1 MKHPRSHR
9 AVVVTAT
16 AAALAVG
23 AVGCGNGSSG
33 GTTSGSDMQK
43 VSAHTVHP
51 GESIQSAVDQAAPGD
66 VIDIEA
72 GIYNGSVQITTPRL
86 TLRGA
91 GTATV
96 IMPSKTGKENA
107 CAKAGEGLCIT
118 GTAKK
123 KVTDVRLESL
133 TVTGFKTNGI
143 HATQADGFQ
152 AVKVTSRDNKQQGI
166 LLEKSVRGQFT
177 GNTATN
183 NGESGIFLANSMDT
197 EGGALDTK
205 GAQVKDNTLNGNRF
219 GLTLRRVRNLSVEQN
234 KIGANCGGI
243 FVVGDEGVPRG
254 GALTVSHN
262 TVTKNNKYCPASTRL
277 PFIQGTGILL
287 TGVEKT
293 VVKDN
298 DVRDNSGKSPMSGGI
313 VLFKSVV
320 GKASTGNTIQNNT
333 VRGNKPADL
342 ANRDTAGTGNTFA
355 DNQSDTSEPRELQAM
370 H

>member
-16 AAALAVG
+16 AATLAVG
-23 AVGCGNGSSG
+23 AVGCGSS
-33 GTTSGSDMQK
+33 TESSSAMQK

-51 GESIQSAVDQAAPGD
+51 GESIQSAVDHAAPGD

-72 GIYNGSVQITTPRL
+72 GTYNGSVQISTPRL

-96 IMPSKTGKENA
+96 IMPSKNGKENA
-107 CAKAGEGLCIT
+107 CAKAGEGICVT
-118 GTAKK
+118 GTTHKK
-123 KVTDVRLESL
+123 ATDVRLESL
-133 TVTGFKTNGI
+133 TVTGFKTNGV
-143 HATQADGFQ
+143 HATLADGLEV
-152 AVKVTSRDNKQQGI
+152 VKVTSRDNKQQGI

-183 NGESGIFLANSMDT
+183 NGESGIFLANSMNT

-205 GAQVKDNTLNGNRF
+205 GALVKDNTLNGNRF
-219 GLTLRRVRNLSVEQN
+219 GLTLRRVRNLSVEKN
-234 KIGANCGGI
+234 RIGANCGGI

-262 TVTKNNKYCPASTRL
+262 TVTKNNKYCAASARL

-293 VVKDN
+293 VVTDN
-298 DVRDNSGKSPMSGGI
+298 DVRGNTGKSPMSGGI

-320 GKASTGNTIQNNT
+320 GKANTGNAIHDNV
-333 VRGNKPADL
+333 VRGNQPADL

-355 DNQSDTSEPRELQAM
+355 DNQSETTEPRELQAM

>member
-1 MKHPRSHR
+1 MKHPRSRR

-16 AAALAVG
+16 AATLAAG
-23 AVGCGNGSSG
+23 AVGCGSGSSNV
-33 GTTSGSDMQK
+33 SDVHK

-51 GESIQSAVDQAAPGD
+51 GESIQAAVDQAAPGD

-72 GIYNGSVQITTPRL
+72 GTYNGSVQISTPRL

-118 GTAKK
+118 GTTKNKA
-123 KVTDVRLESL
+123 TDVRLESL

-143 HATQADGFQ
+143 HATQADGLQ
-152 AVKVTSRDNKQQGI
+152 VVKVTSRDNKQQGI

-183 NGESGIFLANSMDT
+183 NGESGIFLANSMNT
-197 EGGALDTK
+197 EGGALDTQ
-205 GAQVKDNTLNGNRF
+205 GAIVKDNTLNGNRI
-219 GLTLRRVRNLSVEQN
+219 GVTLRRVRNVSVEHN
-234 KIGANCGGI
+234 TIGANCGGI

-262 TVTKNNKYCPASTRL
+262 TVTKNNKYCAANARL
-277 PFIQGTGILL
+277 PFIQGAGIVL

-293 VVKDN
+293 VVTDN
-298 DVRDNSGKSPMSGGI
+298 DVRGNTGKSPMSGGI

-320 GKASTGNTIQNNT
+320 GKANSGNAVHDNI
-333 VRGNKPADL
+333 VRGNQPADL
-342 ANRDTAGTGNTFA
+342 ANRDTTGTGNTFTN
-355 DNQSDTSEPRELQAM
+355 NQSETTEPRELQAM

>member
-1 MKHPRSHR
+1 MKHPRSRR

-16 AAALAVG
+16 AAALAAG
-23 AVGCGNGSSG
+23 AVGCGNSSG
-33 GTTSGSDMQK
+33 SGSVSDVQK
-43 VSAHTVHP
+43 VNAHTVHP
-51 GESIQSAVDQAAPGD
+51 GESIQAAVDRAAPGD

-72 GIYNGSVQITTPRL
+72 GTYNGSVQISTPRL

-107 CAKAGEGLCIT
+107 CAKAGEGVCIT

-123 KVTDVRLESL
+123 KATEVRLESL
-133 TVTGFKTNGI
+133 TVAGFKTNGI
-143 HATQADGFQ
+143 HATMADGLRV
-152 AVKVTSRDNKQQGI
+152 AKVTSRDNKQQGI

-183 NGESGIFLANSMDT
+183 NGESGIFLANSMNT
-197 EGGALDTK
+197 EGGALDTQ
-205 GAQVKDNTLNGNRF
+205 GGIVKDNTLNGNRI
-219 GLTLRRVRNLSVEQN
+219 GVTLRRVRNVSVEHN
-234 KIGANCGGI
+234 TISANCGGV

-262 TVTKNNKYCPASTRL
+262 TVTKNNKYCPATARL
-277 PFIQGTGILL
+277 PFIQGAGIVL

-293 VVKDN
+293 VVTDN

-320 GKASTGNTIQNNT
+320 GKANTGNEIHDNT
-333 VRGNKPADL
+333 VRGNKPSDL
-342 ANRDTAGTGNTFA
+342 ANRDMAGTGNNFTN
-355 DNQSDTSEPRELQAM
+355 NQSETSEPRELQAM